1 MKELIS
7 WNINRKRRLVMVRLN
22 TLFQHKVKGWQSKQ
36 IIFQIPP
43 SIGETIIID
52 KAYYKI
58 VNIMHYAEDGSVEV
72 VANAE

>member
-1 MKELIS
+1 MKELVS

>member
-1 MKELIS
+1 
-7 WNINRKRRLVMVRLN
+7 
-22 TLFQHKVKGWQSKQ
+22 VKGWQSKQ